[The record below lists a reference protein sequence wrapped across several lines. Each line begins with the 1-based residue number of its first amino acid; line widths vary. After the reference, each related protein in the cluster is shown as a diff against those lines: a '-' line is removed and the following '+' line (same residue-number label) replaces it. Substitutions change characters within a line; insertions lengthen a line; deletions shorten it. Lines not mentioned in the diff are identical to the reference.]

1 MGSLCRAWRNPI
13 YGSLSQRHRGSTT
26 IIERPTRAA
35 SVRMM
40 ASGPPI
46 PPTESPVT
54 QETAVDTLLS
64 YHQETK
70 HSFKKF
76 ARGPRGLDWANQPNP
91 FRRYVGASIV
101 NLEHFAEETGSVPY
115 PEVGSGRVQAQP
127 LTKSSLSQLLY
138 DSLSLS
144 AWKSIGTST
153 WSLRVNPS
161 SGNLH
166 PTEGYVISGPVSG
179 VSDSPFIAHYA
190 PKEHALEIR
199 AEFSTEVWEKVKE
212 GLPEGSLLVGF
223 TSVYW
228 REAWKYGERAFRYCN
243 HDVGHAIGAV
253 TVASAHLGWNSQLVD
268 GYGTKELH
276 HMMGLASPSSV
287 PVTPTAARAV
297 PSSSGIL
304 NKGVFP
310 DLEKENADCILAVFP
325 WLAEPLI
332 GISEL
337 PVIDAET
344 LISHSSQFEFLGH
357 ANKLSKEHVRWDR
370 IYTASSASHKP
381 HRRASVPSFGFG
393 CRPVPEI
400 FMNAA
405 LYEDYTVRQ
414 VVRKRRSAVDMDG
427 KYGMQRNIFYQLLL
441 KATVGT
447 PGMFPYGA
455 LPWDTEIHC
464 AIFVHRVVDLPQGLY
479 FLMRNAAHEQ
489 SLKQACSEK
498 FHWEKPE
505 GCPPALPLYR
515 LLTGDARILAAR
527 LSCNQDIAG
536 NSFFSLGM
544 ISRFQPVL
552 EEKGPWM
559 YPRLFWEAGLL
570 GHVLYLEA
578 TAMGVSATGIG
589 CYFDD
594 AVHELLGLED
604 KDYQSLYHFTVGITC
619 VHRGNGGRKNVETEA
634 QASQNEIKTK
644 IKMSQVLKQVRLQLR
659 NTQKSVGEE
668 GFRHIEQVRYSDVH
682 QAFSVGITPMKA
694 PHQKLPARCCC
705 ICAFWLLI

>member
-1 MGSLCRAWRNPI
+1 MGILCRAWRI
-13 YGSLSQRHRGSTT
+13 QIHGSILQCRKASSTITWRSTT
-26 IIERPTRAA
+26 A
-35 SVRMM
+35 SNVRMM
-40 ASGPPI
+40 ASGPAI
-46 PPTESPVT
+46 PSTDSSVT
-54 QETAVDTLLS
+54 PETAGDTLLS

-76 ARGPRGLDWANQPNP
+76 ARGPHGLDWASQPNP
-91 FRRYVGASIV
+91 FRRYVGAKVV

-115 PEVGSGRVQAQP
+115 PELGAGRVEAQP
-127 LTKSSLSQLLY
+127 LTKSTLSQLLY

-166 PTEGYVISGPVSG
+166 PTEGYVISGPVAG
-179 VSDSPFIAHYA
+179 VSDSPFVAHYA

-199 AEFSTEVWEKVKE
+199 AELPPEVWEKVKE
-212 GLPEGSLLVGF
+212 GLPEGAFLVAF
-223 TSVYW
+223 TSIYW

-253 TVASAHLGWNSQLVD
+253 AVASAHLGWNSQLVD
-268 GYGTKELH
+268 GYGTRELQH
-276 HMMGLASPSSV
+276 LLGLASPSSV
-287 PVTPTAARAV
+287 PAMRTGARALAS
-297 PSSSGIL
+297 PRGSSH
-304 NKGVFP
+304 KGVFP
-310 DLEKENADCILAVFP
+310 DLERESADCVVAVFP
-325 WLAEPLI
+325 FSDVPLI
-332 GISEL
+332 GLPEL
-337 PVIDAET
+337 PVLEAQT
-344 LISHSSQFEFLGH
+344 LASHCLQLDFLGQ

-370 IYTASSASHKP
+370 IYSASLASHKP
-381 HRRASVPSFGFG
+381 HRRESMPAFGFG
-393 CRPVPEI
+393 WRPLPENFI
-400 FMNAA
+400 NAEI
-405 LYEDYTVRQ
+405 YEDYTVRQ

-427 KYGMQRNIFYQLLL
+427 KYGMQRNVFYQLLL

-479 FLMRNAAHEQ
+479 FLVRNAAHEQ

-527 LSCNQDIAG
+527 VSCNQDIAG
-536 NSFFSLGM
+536 NGFFSLGM
-544 ISRFQPVL
+544 IARFQPVL

-570 GHVLYLEA
+570 GQVLYLEA
-578 TAMGVSATGIG
+578 TAMGVAATGIG

-594 AVHELLGLED
+594 AVHEILGLED
-604 KDYQSLYHFTVGITC
+604 KRFQSLYHFTVGVPLIDT
-619 VHRGNGGRKNVETEA
+619 RIMN
-634 QASQNEIKTK
+634 
-644 IKMSQVLKQVRLQLR
+644 
-659 NTQKSVGEE
+659 
-668 GFRHIEQVRYSDVH
+668 
-682 QAFSVGITPMKA
+682 
-694 PHQKLPARCCC
+694 LPAYPGP
-705 ICAFWLLI
+705 AFDA